1 MDDGLIDEVI
11 SRLMSGKE
19 ADIFVVRCGD
29 EIRCAKVY
37 KEAAK
42 RNFKKAAQYREG
54 RKVRN
59 SRRSRAMEKGSKF
72 GREQQEKIW
81 QSAEVDAL
89 RRLAE
94 AGDGLAALRMVKR
107 LRPRGPA
114 EHASDIAYYASIAS
128 GAGRQGL
135 FDDFVAALY
144 LLDPA
149 REPKHR
155 VSQFIRVLYPHAW
168 AGNSLAQDA
177 LIALNGPGKL
187 FGPMSEAT
195 RARIRQEGGARMVL
209 ALAMKDLSRDDLDAA
224 ALTRVI
230 GYLELAERTGD
241 LPVRTMAQSLRR
253 SAEARQRH
261 REAT

>member
-1 MDDGLIDEVI
+1 MAMRRTIVLATVLAGTLASAGLAQP
-11 SRLMSGKE
+11 LTLP
-19 ADIFVVRCGD
+19 
-29 EIRCAKVY
+29 
-37 KEAAK
+37 AAP
-42 RNFKKAAQYREG
+42 E
-54 RKVRN
+54 
-59 SRRSRAMEKGSKF
+59 SRRIAVVVDRGITHTRQLPTAELRRLRKAMVGN
-72 GREQQEKIW
+72 RPLR
-81 QSAEVDAL
+81 DADL

>member
-1 MDDGLIDEVI
+1 MAMRRTIVLAIVLAGTLASAGLAQ
-11 SRLMSGKE
+11 SLTLP
-19 ADIFVVRCGD
+19 
-29 EIRCAKVY
+29 
-37 KEAAK
+37 AAP
-42 RNFKKAAQYREG
+42 E
-54 RKVRN
+54 
-59 SRRSRAMEKGSKF
+59 SRRIAVVIDRGITHTRQLPTADLRRLRKAMVGN
-72 GREQQEKIW
+72 RPLR
-81 QSAEVDAL
+81 DADL

-144 LLDPA
+144 LLAPA

-155 VSQFIRVLYPHAW
+155 VSQYIRVLYPHAW

-177 LIALNGPGKL
+177 LIALNGPGNL